1 MRRHVHA
8 DGGSA
13 RTEGARQLD
22 VLGLGEPML
31 EFNETAEPGGGGP
44 RYLQGFG
51 GDTSNAVI
59 AAARQGA
66 AAGYW
71 TRLGQ
76 DVFGDRFM
84 QLWAAEGVDA
94 GHVARDPDAPTG
106 IYFVT
111 HGPAGHAFS
120 YYRRGSA
127 ASRMRPSDVPL
138 AAIAAARV
146 LHVSGISQAISAGA
160 CDTVFAAIEAAR
172 SAGAAVSYDTNLRLK
187 LWPLARAR
195 AVAMETVAQCDVC
208 LPSLEDATQ
217 LTGLEDPDA
226 VVDALLG
233 RGARVV
239 ALKLGPDGALVAD
252 GHERHRLAGHAVAT
266 VDATG
271 AGDTFDGAFLAE
283 WVRGASLAEAG
294 RYANAAAA
302 LSTRGYGAV
311 GPIPRRDEVGAW
323 LAARG

>member
-1 MRRHVHA
+1 VA
-8 DGGSA
+8 K
-13 RTEGARQLD
+13 TLD

-31 EFNETAEPGGGGP
+31 EFNETAEAGDGGS

-84 QLWAAEGVDA
+84 ELWADEGVDA

-111 HGPAGHAFS
+111 HGPEGHAFS
-120 YYRRGSA
+120 YYRRDSA
-127 ASRMRPSDVPL
+127 ASRMRPADVPL
-138 AAIAAARV
+138 AAIAATRV
-146 LHVSGISQAISAGA
+146 LHVSGISQAISDGA

-172 SAGAAVSYDTNLRLK
+172 AAGAAVSYDTNLRLK

-195 AVAMETVAQCDVC
+195 AVAMETIAQCDVC
-208 LPSLEDATQ
+208 LPSLEDAAQ

-226 VVDALLG
+226 VVDALLA

-252 GHERHRLAGHAVAT
+252 GSERHRLAGHAVAT

-283 WVRGASLAEAG
+283 WVRGSPLADAA

-311 GPIPRRDEVGAW
+311 GPIPLRAEVEAW
-323 LAARG
+323 LATQG

>member
-1 MRRHVHA
+1 VA
-8 DGGSA
+8 K
-13 RTEGARQLD
+13 TLD

-31 EFNETAEPGGGGP
+31 EFNETADPADGGS

-76 DVFGDRFM
+76 DVFGDRFLR
-84 QLWAAEGVDA
+84 LWAEEGVDA
-94 GHVARDPDAPTG
+94 AHVARDPTAPTG

-111 HGPAGHAFS
+111 HGPEGHAFS

-127 ASRMRPSDVPL
+127 ASRMRPADVPI
-138 AAIAAARV
+138 AAVAAARV
-146 LHVSGISQAISAGA
+146 LHVSGISQAIDDGA
-160 CDTVFAAIEAAR
+160 CDAVFAAIEAAR
-172 SAGAAVSYDTNLRLK
+172 AAGTAVSYDTNLRLK

-195 AVAMETVAQCDVC
+195 AVILETIGLCDVC
-208 LPSLEDATQ
+208 LPSLEDAAQ

-226 VVDALLG
+226 IVDALLA

-252 GHERHRLAGHAVAT
+252 GNGRHRLAGHAVAT

-283 WVRGASLAEAG
+283 WLRGSSLAEAG

-311 GPIPRRDEVGAW
+311 GPIPRRAEVEAW
-323 LAARG
+323 LAAQG

>member
-1 MRRHVHA
+1 MA
-8 DGGSA
+8 K
-13 RTEGARQLD
+13 TLD
-22 VLGLGEPML
+22 VLGLGEPLL
-31 EFNETAEPGGGGP
+31 EFNETAEPGDSGP

-71 TRLGQ
+71 TRLGR
-76 DVFGDRFM
+76 DVFGERFLE
-84 QLWAAEGVDA
+84 LWADEGVDA
-94 GHVARDPDAPTG
+94 SHVEHDPDAPTG

-127 ASRMRPSDVPL
+127 ASRMRPPDVPL
-138 AAIAAARV
+138 AAIAATSV
-146 LHVSGISQAISAGA
+146 LHVSGISQAISDGA

-172 SAGAAVSYDTNLRLK
+172 AAGAAVSYDTNLRLK

-195 AVAMETVAQCDVC
+195 AVAMETIAQCDIC
-208 LPSLEDATQ
+208 LPSLEDAAQ
-217 LTGLEDPDA
+217 LTGLDDPDA
-226 VVDALLG
+226 VVDALLA

-252 GHERHRLAGHAVAT
+252 GNERHRLAGHAVAT

-283 WVRGASLAEAG
+283 WVRGSPLAEAA

-311 GPIPRRDEVGAW
+311 GPIPRRAEVEAW
-323 LAARG
+323 LAAQG

>member
-1 MRRHVHA
+1 
-8 DGGSA
+8 
-13 RTEGARQLD
+13 
-22 VLGLGEPML
+22 
-31 EFNETAEPGGGGP
+31 
-44 RYLQGFG
+44 
-51 GDTSNAVI
+51 
-59 AAARQGA
+59 
-66 AAGYW
+66 
-71 TRLGQ
+71 
-76 DVFGDRFM
+76 VFGERFLE
-84 QLWAAEGVDA
+84 LWADEGVDA
-94 GHVARDPDAPTG
+94 SHVERDPDAPTG

-127 ASRMRPSDVPL
+127 ASRMRPPDVPL
-138 AAIAAARV
+138 AAIAATSV
-146 LHVSGISQAISAGA
+146 LHVSGISQAISDGA

-172 SAGAAVSYDTNLRLK
+172 AAGAAVSYDTNLRLK

-195 AVAMETVAQCDVC
+195 AVAMETIAQCDIC
-208 LPSLEDATQ
+208 LPSLEDAAQ
-217 LTGLEDPDA
+217 LTGLDDPDA
-226 VVDALLG
+226 VVDALLA

-252 GHERHRLAGHAVAT
+252 GNERHRLAGHAVAT

-283 WVRGASLAEAG
+283 WVRGSPLAEAA

-311 GPIPRRDEVGAW
+311 GPIPRRAEVEAW
-323 LAARG
+323 LATQG